1 MKRILLSVLIVLGL
15 AVPNFLH
22 ARKISVSKIT
32 TSVRSEKK
40 VHPIENYLSGT
51 AERLDNF
58 SRNSNKLLVLLI
70 EFQED
75 NDPQSTG
82 NGTFLQNPEGYPVK
96 LGAPPHDHEFF
107 TTQLQAL
114 NYYYLAAS
122 FGSYDLEYSIFPVS
136 SPGDFLAYTLPHEM
150 AYYNPPG
157 ADVDLM
163 ISRFEEYFQDA
174 FTIADADE
182 NIDFSQYGHYMFIH
196 AGADW
201 QHDIF
206 GDTPADIPSFFIR
219 VGTGKEVIVDDDIV
233 INHACNVPEM
243 ITQDIQDEQDGSITI
258 YSNYGVVNAVF
269 AHEFGHSLGFV
280 DLYNTR
286 NFTPQVGVFDIMD
299 SGGNA
304 GLLVVYDENDNL
316 YYFEGSMPIL
326 PGAWSRMLAWED
338 IFRTRGIFKDISE
351 LEFNETIELLPAEH
365 LFDPPQATTEIPCF
379 VKVPLSDTE
388 YILIENRQV
397 DPDGDSGI
405 SVWASVDSTV
415 ILYPTYPYHLPGED
429 PTYEYDYFLPGWPMA
444 EPTGEFNYD
453 IGGGLLIW
461 HIDEAILAENDNF
474 ENNTIN
480 IHHSHRAVK
489 IIEADNIDD
498 IGNMYSMFW
507 EGTQYEPF
515 FKFMP
520 VIDEEGY
527 FTSWDDET
535 IININGDEEFI
546 GTIFNEELSAVSAPA
561 LITNTGAPSIFSLYD
576 ISNYSIEPGIERI
589 MSFKFGS
596 HLFDGTEKIAQF
608 DSLKAIGHV
617 GTSLGFPTFPVL
629 KENEINFFS
638 LIDEY
643 WADNYGIA
651 LPFDKTPAHPIF
663 PVDRNLDEEDEYNII
678 SNNILSQ
685 ITTSSVENMVF
696 TEIIT
701 DAPLFIN
708 QNESWLEP
716 SFIVPAADSLY
727 IFLPDET
734 YKVEIPEAKCA
745 FDGKNLIAA
754 TTDRIHFNPDPMLD
768 GAPYYEVYIDNYDTS
783 YTPVCYRDAVN
794 NSHNATFV
802 QNNDGNIYKIKEGNA
817 EKIFSLYPYT
827 SAKPSQLALGHFLD
841 DGQVYL
847 VFGAENRVFAIT
859 LDGTLAP
866 GFPAYLDDRIIKPE
880 SYPRIIKFGEEI
892 ILLFEETNSGY
903 IAVNKDARLSIQH
916 SFSWRKTEVIDQFY
930 WNEQSEKQY
939 YLYSDAENNLFA
951 SYIENVA
958 ENPIIWNGYRNQNF
972 SLYIG
977 EISPQVSS
985 TDKMTAYAF
994 PNPAKK
1000 GEVRIKVVN
1009 AKDDIDIKIFDIAG
1023 NIVFK
1028 RKVEKGTGDDRD
1040 ILWNTRKIATGVYFG
1055 IVRSEGEVKKVPIA
1069 IIN

>member
-15 AVPNFLH
+15 VVPNFLH

-32 TSVRSEKK
+32 TPVRSEKK

-51 AERLDNF
+51 ADRLDNF

-82 NGTFLQNPEGYPVK
+82 NGTFLQDPENYPVN
-96 LGAPPHDHEFF
+96 LGSPPHDHEFF

-122 FGSYDLEYSIFPVS
+122 FGSYDLEYDIFPIS
-136 SPGDFLAYTLPHEM
+136 SQGDFLAYTLPHEM

-163 ISRFEEYFQDA
+163 ISRFEEYFQDS

-182 NIDFSQYGHYMFIH
+182 NIDFSQYDHYMFIH

-201 QHDIF
+201 QHDIL

-219 VGTGKEVIVDDDIV
+219 VGTGKEVIVDDIA

-243 ITQDIQDEQDGSITI
+243 ITQDIHPEPDGSITI

-269 AHEFGHSLGFV
+269 AHEFGHSIGFV

-304 GLLVVYDENDNL
+304 GLLVVSDENDNL

-405 SVWASVDSTV
+405 AVWASDDGRV
-415 ILYPTYPYHLPGED
+415 ILYPTYPAHLPGED

-489 IIEADNIDD
+489 IVEADNIDD
-498 IGNMYSMFW
+498 IGNIYSMFW

-527 FTSWDDET
+527 FTGWDDET

-576 ISNYSIEPGIERI
+576 ISSYSIEPGIERI

-596 HLFDGTEKIAQF
+596 HLFDGTDKIAQF

-617 GTSLGFPTFPVL
+617 GTSIGFPAFPIL

-638 LIDEY
+638 FIDEY
-643 WADNYGIA
+643 WADNFGIA
-651 LPFDKTPAHPIF
+651 LPFDKTPTQPIF
-663 PVDRNLDEEDEYNII
+663 PVDRNLDGEDEYNIV

-685 ITTSSVENMVF
+685 ISTDNALYASFSEV
-696 TEIIT
+696 IT
-701 DAPLFIN
+701 DAPLFID
-708 QNESWLEP
+708 QDESWLEP

-768 GAPYYEVYIDNYDTS
+768 GAPYYEVHIDNYDTS

-794 NSHNATFV
+794 NAYNATFV
-802 QNNDGNIYKIKEGNA
+802 QNNDGNIYRIKEGNA

-892 ILLFEETNSGY
+892 ILLFEEINSGY
-903 IAVNKDARLSIQH
+903 IAVNKDAKISIQH
-916 SFSWRKTEVIDQFY
+916 SFSWRKTDVIDQFY
-930 WNEQSEKQY
+930 WNEQSEKLY

-958 ENPIIWNGYRNQNF
+958 ENPIIWNGYRNQNY

-977 EISPQVSS
+977 EIYPQVSS

-1009 AKDDIDIKIFDIAG
+1009 AKDNIDIKIFDIAG

-1028 RKVEKGTGDDRD
+1028 KKVEKGTGDDRD

>member
-1 MKRILLSVLIVLGL
+1 MKRILLSILIVLGFV
-15 AVPNFLH
+15 VPNFLQ
-22 ARKISVSKIT
+22 ARKIPVSKIT
-32 TSVRSEKK
+32 APVRSEKK
-40 VHPIENYLSGT
+40 IHPIENYLSGT
-51 AERLDNF
+51 AERLDSF

-82 NGTFLQNPEGYPVK
+82 NGTFIQDPEGYPIS
-96 LGAPPHDHEFF
+96 LGTPPHDHEFF

-122 FGSYDLEYSIFPVS
+122 FGSYDLESDIFPIS

-157 ADVDLM
+157 ADTDLM

-182 NIDFSQYGHYMFIH
+182 NIDFSQYDHFMFIH

-219 VGTGKEVIVDDDIV
+219 VGTGKEVIVDDGIV
-233 INHACNVPEM
+233 IDHACNVPEM
-243 ITQDIQDEQDGSITI
+243 ITQDIDDEQDGSITI
-258 YSNYGVVNAVF
+258 YLNYGVVNAVF

-280 DLYNTR
+280 DLYNTMY
-286 NFTPQVGVFDIMD
+286 FTPQVGVFDIMD

-304 GLLVVYDENDNL
+304 GLLVVSDDNDNL

-405 SVWASVDSTV
+405 GVWASDDGRV
-415 ILYPTYPYHLPGED
+415 ILYPTYPAHLPGED

-444 EPTGEFNYD
+444 EPTGEFYYD

-480 IHHSHRAVK
+480 IYHSHRAVK

-498 IGNMYSMFW
+498 IGNVYSMFW

-527 FTSWDDET
+527 FTGWDNET

-561 LITNTGAPSIFSLYD
+561 LITNTSDPSIFSLYD
-576 ISNYSIEPGIERI
+576 ISSYSIEPGVERI

-617 GTSLGFPTFPVL
+617 GTSLGFPTFTAL
-629 KENEINFFS
+629 KETELNFFS
-638 LIDEY
+638 LLDEH
-643 WADNYGIA
+643 WADNFGIV
-651 LPFDKTPAHPIF
+651 LPFDKMPAQPIF
-663 PVDRNLDEEDEYNII
+663 PVDLNLDGEDEYMII
-678 SNNILSQ
+678 NETELYL
-685 ITTSSVENMVF
+685 TT
-696 TEIIT
+696 T
-701 DAPLFIN
+701 DGIQTHYFMSYFSEPPLFIEDISVSITPLHDGIHIDDIEN
-708 QNESWLEP
+708 SLSTTLDISDARIAFNGTFVVATNENGLYLIDPVNSNIE
-716 SFIVPAADSLY
+716 SFIN
-727 IFLPDET
+727 
-734 YKVEIPEAKCA
+734 IPNSRND
-745 FDGKNLIAA
+745 F
-754 TTDRIHFNPDPMLD
+754 
-768 GAPYYEVYIDNYDTS
+768 S
-783 YTPVCYRDAVN
+783 PVCYKDAVN
-794 NSHNATFV
+794 SAYNATFV
-802 QNNDGNIYKIKEGNA
+802 QDNTGNIYKIKEGNT

-847 VFGAENRVFAIT
+847 VFGAEDRAFAIT
-859 LDGTLAP
+859 LNGTLAP

-892 ILLFEETNSGY
+892 ILLFEEADNGY
-903 IAVNKDARLSIQH
+903 IAVNKYAKISIQH

-930 WNEQSEKQY
+930 WNEQSEKLY
-939 YLYSDAENNLFA
+939 YIYSDADNNLFS
-951 SYIENVA
+951 SYIENVY
-958 ENPIIWNGYRNQNF
+958 EDPIIWNGYRNQNY
-972 SLYIG
+972 SLYYG
-977 EISPQVSS
+977 EISPYVSS

-1009 AKDDIDIKIFDIAG
+1009 AKDDIDIKVFDIAG

-1028 RKVEKGTGDDRD
+1028 KKVEKGTGDDRD
-1040 ILWNTRKIATGVYFG
+1040 ILWNTRKIATGVYFS
-1055 IVRSEGEVKKVPIA
+1055 IVRSKGEVKKVPIA

>member
-15 AVPNFLH
+15 VVPNFSH

-32 TSVRSEKK
+32 TPVQSEKK

-51 AERLDNF
+51 AERLDSF

-75 NDPQSTG
+75 NDPQTTG
-82 NGTFLQNPEGYPVK
+82 NGTFLQDPEGYPIS
-96 LGAPPHDHEFF
+96 LGSPPHDHEFF

-122 FGSYDLEYSIFPVS
+122 FGSYDLEYDIFPIS
-136 SPGDFLAYTLPHEM
+136 SSGDFQAYTLPHEM

-163 ISRFEEYFQDA
+163 ISRFEEYFYDA

-182 NIDFSQYGHYMFIH
+182 NIDFSMYDHYMFIH

-201 QHDIF
+201 QNDIL

-219 VGTGKEVIVDDDIV
+219 VGTGKEVIVDDNIV
-233 INHACNVPEM
+233 IDHACNVPEM
-243 ITQDIQDEQDGSITI
+243 ITQDIHPDPDDATI
-258 YSNYGVVNAVF
+258 FYNYGVVNAVY
-269 AHEFGHSLGFV
+269 AHEFGHSIGFV
-280 DLYNTR
+280 DLYNTK

-304 GLLVVYDENDNL
+304 GLLVVSDANDNL
-316 YYFEGSMPIL
+316 YYFEGSLPTL
-326 PGAWSRMLAWED
+326 PGVWSRMLAWED

-379 VKVPLSDTE
+379 IKVPLSDTE

-405 SVWASVDSTV
+405 SVWLSDDGRV
-415 ILYPTYPYHLPGED
+415 ILYPTYPDHLSD
-429 PTYEYDYFLPGWPMA
+429 DNPTYEYDYFLPGWSMA
-444 EPTGEFNYD
+444 GPTDEFNYD

-461 HIDEAILAENDNF
+461 HIDEAILAENNNF
-474 ENNTIN
+474 ENNTVN
-480 IHHSHRAVK
+480 IYHSHRAVK

-498 IGNMYSMFW
+498 IGNPYSMFW

-527 FTSWDDET
+527 FTGWDDET
-535 IININGDEEFI
+535 IININGDEVFI
-546 GTIFNEELSAVSAPA
+546 GTIFNGELSAVSAPA
-561 LITNTGAPSIFSLYD
+561 LMTNTGDSSIFSLYD
-576 ISNYSIEPGIERI
+576 ISSYSIEPGVERI

-608 DSLKAIGHV
+608 DSIKAIGHV
-617 GTSLGFPTFPVL
+617 GTSLGFPAFPVL
-629 KENEINFFS
+629 KENELNFFS
-638 LIDEY
+638 FIDEH
-643 WADNYGIA
+643 WADNFGIA
-651 LPFDKTPAHPIF
+651 LPFDKTPTQPIF
-663 PVDRNLDEEDEYNII
+663 PINRNLNGEDEYNIV
-678 SNNILSQ
+678 SNTILSQ
-685 ITTSSVENMVF
+685 ITTSSIEYMAF

-701 DAPLFIN
+701 DAPLFIG
-708 QNESWLEP
+708 QDESWLEP

-727 IFLPDET
+727 MFLPEEAH
-734 YKVEIPEAKCA
+734 KFEIPEAKCA

-754 TTDRIHFNPDPMLD
+754 TTDRIHFIPEPMLE
-768 GAPYYEVYIDNYDTS
+768 GAPYYEVHIDNYDTS
-783 YTPVCYRDAVN
+783 YTPVCYKDVVN
-794 NSHNATFV
+794 TVYNATFV
-802 QNNDGNIYKIKEGNA
+802 QDNNGNIYRIKEGNA

-866 GFPAYLDDRIIKPE
+866 GFPAYLDDRIIKSE

-892 ILLFEETNSGY
+892 ILLFEEADNGY
-903 IAVNKDARLSIQH
+903 IAVNKEAKISIQH
-916 SFSWRKTEVIDQFY
+916 SFSWQKTETIDQFY
-930 WNEQSEKQY
+930 WNEQSEKLY
-939 YLYSDAENNLFA
+939 YLYSDADNNLFA
-951 SYIENVA
+951 SYIENVD
-958 ENPIIWNGYRNQNF
+958 EDPIIWNGYRNQHYSIYN
-972 SLYIG
+972 G
-977 EISPQVSS
+977 EISSQVSS
-985 TDKMTAYAF
+985 ADKMTAYAF

-1000 GEVRIKVVN
+1000 GEVRIKVIN

-1023 NIVFK
+1023 NIIFK

-1055 IVRSEGEVKKVPIA
+1055 IVQSEGEVKKVPIA